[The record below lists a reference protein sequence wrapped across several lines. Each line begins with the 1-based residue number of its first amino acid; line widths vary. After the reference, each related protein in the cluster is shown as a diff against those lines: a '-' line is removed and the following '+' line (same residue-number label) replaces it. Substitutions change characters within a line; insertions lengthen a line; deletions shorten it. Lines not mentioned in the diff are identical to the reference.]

1 MIAYYYYT
9 TTANTVETNNIEMI
23 DLRVLQKKKDFT
35 KTNGDVV
42 NDLTRRSV
50 SFRGTL
56 TNQGQTYVVEEGIQ
70 MRADLVSKVFYQTVS
85 MLCLLLKY
93 NGISNPF
100 ALAVDDVIKVPDGE
114 VLSGMLTNPE
124 DINGSNDNWQSSTR
138 KKKRTQFIQ
147 PKTKQDSNRL
157 NYLQAIAGTTVA
169 PPNVAKDESVKV
181 VNGKII
187 FGADVTSI
195 KKEDCPD
202 PISRTKLQA
211 QLLKNK
217 IQG

>member
-1 MIAYYYYT
+1 ML
-9 TTANTVETNNIEMI
+9 
-23 DLRVLQKKKDFT
+23 DLAILQRKKDFT

-42 NDLTRRSV
+42 QDLTRRSV
-50 SFRGTL
+50 TFRGVL
-56 TNQGQTYVVEEGIQ
+56 TGQGQAYRVEEGIQ
-70 MRADLVSKVFYQTVS
+70 MRPDLVSKVFYQTVS
-85 MLCLLLKY
+85 MLCVLLKY

-100 ALAVDDVIKVPDGE
+100 SLAVNDLIRVPDGT
-114 VLSGMLTNPE
+114 VISSLLTEPDN
-124 DINGSNDNWQSSTR
+124 INGSNLNWMESTR
-138 KKKRTQFIQ
+138 KKKKAQFIQ
-147 PKTKQDSNRL
+147 PKTKQDRNRL
-157 NYLQAIAGTTVA
+157 NYLQSIAGTTVA

-217 IQG
+217 IAG

>member
-9 TTANTVETNNIEMI
+9 TTANTVETNNNEMI

-56 TNQGQTYVVEEGIQ
+56 TNQGQTYVVEDGVQ

-124 DINGSNDNWQSSTR
+124 DINGSNDNWKTSTR

-147 PKTKQDSNRL
+147 PKTKQDANRL

>member
-1 MIAYYYYT
+1 
-9 TTANTVETNNIEMI
+9 MI
-23 DLRVLQKKKDFT
+23 DLRILQNKKDFT

-56 TNQGQTYVVEEGIQ
+56 TNQGQTYVVEDGVQ
-70 MRADLVSKVFYQTVS
+70 MRGDLISKVFYQTAS
-85 MLCLLLKY
+85 MMCLLLKY

-100 ALAVDDVIKVPDGE
+100 ALAVNDVIKVPDGE
-114 VLSGMLTNPE
+114 VISSLLTTPV
-124 DINGSNDNWQSSTR
+124 DINGSNENWVNSTR

-147 PKTKQDSNRL
+147 PKTKQDANRL
-157 NYLQAIAGTTVA
+157 TYLQSVSGTTVA

-181 VNGKII
+181 VNGKIV

-211 QLLKNK
+211 QLLRNK

>member
-1 MIAYYYYT
+1 
-9 TTANTVETNNIEMI
+9 MI
-23 DLRVLQKKKDFT
+23 DLRILQNKKDFT

-50 SFRGTL
+50 SFKGTL
-56 TNQGQTYVVEEGIQ
+56 TNQGQTYVVEEGVQ
-70 MRADLVSKVFYQTVS
+70 MRGDLVSKVFYQTAS
-85 MLCLLLKY
+85 MMCLLLKY

-100 ALAVDDVIKVPDGE
+100 ALAVNDVIKVPDGE
-114 VLSGMLTNPE
+114 VLSSLLTTPVN
-124 DINGSNDNWQSSTR
+124 INGSNENWVNSTR

-147 PKTKQDSNRL
+147 PKTKQDANRL
-157 NYLQAIAGTTVA
+157 NYLQSVSGTTVA

-181 VNGKII
+181 VNGKIV

-211 QLLKNK
+211 QLLRNK

>member
-1 MIAYYYYT
+1 
-9 TTANTVETNNIEMI
+9 MI
-23 DLRVLQKKKDFT
+23 DLSILSRKKSFT

-42 NDLTRRSV
+42 QDLTRRSV
-50 SFRGTL
+50 SFKGVL
-56 TNQGQTYVVEEGIQ
+56 TGQGQSYVVEEGIQ
-70 MRADLVSKVFYQTVS
+70 MRPDLISKIFYQTVNQ
-85 MLCLLLKY
+85 LCLLLKY

-100 ALAVDDVIKVPDGE
+100 AVAVNDIIKVPDGS
-114 VLSGMLTNPE
+114 VLSSMLTNSD
-124 DINGSNDNWQSSTR
+124 DINASNLNWMESTR
-138 KKKRTQFIQ
+138 KKKKAQFIQ
-147 PKTKQDSNRL
+147 PKTRQDRNRL
-157 NYLQAIAGTTVA
+157 NYLQAISGTTVA

-181 VNGKII
+181 VNGKIV

-217 IQG
+217 IAS

>member
-1 MIAYYYYT
+1 
-9 TTANTVETNNIEMI
+9 MI
-23 DLRVLQKKKDFT
+23 DLRILQNKKDFT

-56 TNQGQTYVVEEGIQ
+56 TNQGQTYVVEDGVQ
-70 MRADLVSKVFYQTVS
+70 MRGDLISKVFYQTAS

-100 ALAVDDVIKVPDGE
+100 AVAVNDVIKVPDGE
-114 VLSGMLTNPE
+114 VLSSLLTTPV
-124 DINGSNDNWQSSTR
+124 DINGSTENWVNSTR

-147 PKTKQDSNRL
+147 PKTKQDANRL
-157 NYLQAIAGTTVA
+157 NYLQSVSGTTVA

-181 VNGKII
+181 VNGKIV

-211 QLLKNK
+211 QLLRNK